1 MFIPPHLSLRF
12 KPGQRYYKRFKS
24 VETYQAILIHNGDPE
39 KTIKDSLFIF
49 DIDFV
54 LRNRDLAFFKKVL
67 KSYYPYYYNADFLE
81 LISLIAERKNDF
93 KPYIDYIYEMQLDGF
108 IQDSIDNPKNQ
119 DLLSWLH
126 ILKKDDII
134 DYLINHTRYPK
145 KIFEKEY
152 SPDYRIWAI
161 RNRNASEIKFI
172 LDNYEYDSQ
181 RMANAV
187 LSMEYRSLKNH
198 IEIMELFFQYDILK
212 NDTEMH
218 FAFIFENKR
227 KFTSKEL
234 TTYLKH
240 FNLNI
245 YDDEFESLLMKNRNK
260 NDCLTHLLNNNYNSN
275 YLKKLNIE
283 DIIKNDISIYQKSL
297 LNLFIK
303 ENYRFLNLL
312 IEKNIVFPYINIPSF
327 TDFINTFTTQ
337 RMYDNLDV
345 LDKFY
350 KLTKILGFIDCAN
363 NYIESLPDSKYNRY
377 SGLLKAISVINA
389 KKHEEQLFDS
399 IKDKDHN
406 IIKKRL

>member
-1 MFIPPHLSLRF
+1 MFIPPHLSLKF
-12 KPGQRYYKRFKS
+12 KPGPRYYKRFKS

-67 KSYYPYYYNADFLE
+67 KSYYPFYYNADFLK
-81 LISLIAERKNDF
+81 LILLIAERKNDF
-93 KPYIDYIYEMQLDGF
+93 KPYIDYIYELQLDGF
-108 IQDSIDNPKNQ
+108 IQDAIDDQKNQ

-126 ILKKDDII
+126 IKRKDEVI

-181 RMANAV
+181 RMVNAI
-187 LSMEYRSLKNH
+187 LDMEYISLKNH
-198 IEIMELFFQYDILK
+198 IEIMELFIQYGILK
-212 NDTEMH
+212 NDIEMH
-218 FAFIFENKR
+218 FAFIFDNKR
-227 KFTSKEL
+227 KFNSKEL

-245 YDDEFESLLMKNRNK
+245 YDNEFESLLIKNK
-260 NDCLTHLLNNNYNSN
+260 NQHDCLTHLLNNNYNIN
-275 YLKKLNIE
+275 YLKKLNID
-283 DIIKNDISIYQKSL
+283 DIVKNDISIYQKSL

-303 ENYRFLNLL
+303 KNYRFLNLL
-312 IEKNIVFPYINIPSF
+312 IEKNIVFPYINIPIF
-327 TDFINTFTTQ
+327 TNFINMFNTQ
-337 RMYDNLDV
+337 RMYENLDV

-350 KLTKILGFIDCAN
+350 QLTKILGFVDCAI

-377 SGLLKAISVINA
+377 SNLLIAISVINA
-389 KKHEEQLFDS
+389 KKQKERLLDI
-399 IKDKDHN
+399 IKDKDHH
-406 IIKKRL
+406 ITKKRL